1 MIKSSSDKHLKKGIV
16 KMTSYHS
23 TMSNKKGD
31 IISIPTGPYSNE
43 NMLIIIPHKYM
54 MKSIS
59 NKKVFNSLRI
69 IIPIFTIILSVLIL
83 SAPFASKTIIALTM
97 VIVTFSI
104 GLSCTIYSPEIITG
118 IGGKRIAISPKYFSS
133 KNYYEV
139 QNIKEWE
146 KQHQT
151 EFLDLLD
158 NELIRD
164 VFIKLLNNVEKDNV
178 SPKKSKELYKYM
190 KEVGLTEK
198 DAHEKE
204 INDMIE
210 KYQYYA
216 DAINDIKHIS

>member
-1 MIKSSSDKHLKKGIV
+1 ME
-16 KMTSYHS
+16 SYYL

-31 IISIPTGPYSNE
+31 IISIPTGPYANE
-43 NMLIIIPHKYM
+43 NMLITIPHKYM

-69 IIPIFTIILSVLIL
+69 IIPIFTAIIFALSIL
-83 SAPFASKTIIALTM
+83 FASSTIIVLTM
-97 VIVTFSI
+97 IISTFFT
-104 GLSCTIYSPEIITG
+104 GLSCTIHSPEMITG

-164 VFIKLLNNVEKDNV
+164 DFIKLLNNVEKDNV

-190 KEVGLTEK
+190 KEVGLTER